1 MDRYIGI
8 DAHSQSCT
16 MAVIGPSGRRLKSQV
31 LETNGT
37 VLTEALKSIPGRK
50 HVCLEEGT
58 QSEWLYEI
66 LSPLVEETVVTM
78 PQKRAGQ
85 KDDLR
90 DALALAEELRT
101 GALDTKVYKAPK
113 QFSGLRNA
121 VRAYGMVI
129 RDVVRTKNRLKAVYR
144 SRGILTDG
152 EVYDEKKRR
161 RWLAKLPAKHR
172 RLAEWLSQQLDALA
186 PLEQQAE
193 EWLREEAK
201 AHTIIRKLS
210 TAPGMGAIRTA
221 QLVAIVVT
229 PHRFRT
235 TRQFWSYCGLGI
247 VMRSSSDWVRHN
259 GKWIRAEVQQTRGLN
274 RNCNPLLKTVFKG
287 AATTVIRQLPDHPL
301 HQGYQRM
308 LNAGIKPNLAK
319 LTLARRIAAAVL
331 AMWKNSEV
339 YDEKRIALTD
349 KA

>member
-16 MAVIGPSGRRLKSQV
+16 LAVIGPSGRRLKSQV
-31 LETNGT
+31 LETNGK
-37 VLTEALKSIPGRK
+37 VLTEAIKSIAGRK
-50 HVCLEEGT
+50 HLCIEEGA
-58 QSEWLYEI
+58 QSDWLHEI
-66 LSPLVEETVVTM
+66 LAPHVDEIVVTM
-78 PQKRAGQ
+78 PPKRAGQ

-90 DALALAEELRT
+90 DAFARAEELRT
-101 GALDTKVYKAPK
+101 GALETKVFKAPK

-129 RDVVRTKNRLKAVYR
+129 QDVVRAKNRLKAVYR
-144 SRGILTDG
+144 SRGILADG
-152 EVYDEKKRR
+152 DVYDENMRT
-161 RWLAKLPAKHR
+161 RWLAKLPPKHR
-172 RLAEWLSQQLDALA
+172 RLGESLSQQLDALA
-186 PLEQQAE
+186 PLEKQAKA
-193 EWLREEAK
+193 WIREETK
-201 AHTIIRKLS
+201 AHAIIHKLQ
-210 TAPGMGAIRTA
+210 TAPGMGLIRTA

-229 PHRFRT
+229 PTRFRT

-259 GKWIRAEVQQTRGLN
+259 GKWVRAEVQQTRGLN

-287 AATTVIRQLPDHPL
+287 AATTVIRLHDHPL
-301 HQGYQRM
+301 HQSYQRA

-339 YDEKRIALTD
+339 YDPKRVALTK

>member
-8 DAHSQSCT
+8 DVHAQSCT
-16 MAVIGPSGRRLKSQV
+16 MGVIAPSGRRLKSQV
-31 LETNGT
+31 METNGK
-37 VLTEALKSIPGRK
+37 VLTEVLRSIPGRK
-50 HVCLEEGT
+50 RLCIEEGT
-58 QSEWLYEI
+58 QSDWLHEI
-66 LSPLVEETVVTM
+66 LGPHVDEMVVTM
-78 PQKRAGQ
+78 PRKRPGQ

-90 DALALAEELRT
+90 DAFALAEQLRT
-101 GALDTKVYKAPK
+101 GALESKVFKAPK

-121 VRAYGMVI
+121 VRAYGMI
-129 RDVVRTKNRLKAVYR
+129 IQDVVRTKNRLKAVYR
-144 SRGILTDG
+144 SRGISTDG
-152 EVYDEKKRR
+152 DVYHEKMRR
-161 RWLAKLPAKHR
+161 RWLAKLPPNHR
-172 RLAEWLSQQLDALA
+172 RLAESLSQQLDTLL
-186 PLEQQAE
+186 PQEKQAE
-193 EWLREEAK
+193 TWLREEAR
-201 AHTIIRKLS
+201 AHTIIRKLQ

-221 QLVAIVVT
+221 QLVAIVVS

-247 VMRSSSDWVRHN
+247 VMRSSSDWVRHS

-287 AATTVIRQLPDHPL
+287 AATTVIRQLTDHPL
-301 HQGYQRM
+301 HQSYQRM

-331 AMWKNSEV
+331 AMWRNSEV
-339 YDEKRIALTD
+339 YDPKRVELIK